1 MRNAIFISYS
11 HADKPWLERFDK
23 ALRIGVTSELYSTWS
38 DQDIGAGEEWERK
51 IEANIAS
58 ARVALLL
65 VTPEFLQSTYIGT
78 KELPAIVDRNQRKGL
93 VLQWVPIK
101 FVAGEK
107 LKLVSLDGIQSL
119 WPIDRPL
126 ADLPE
131 DECQK
136 AIEVISGKLI
146 KSLGLCAD
154 INTRAIEEWEGEL
167 KAALGKTVVL
177 GERIG
182 YGDGSLVYKA
192 TQEDEEIAVKVAM
205 PSMRRA
211 WVATDFVARANGF
224 RKILDPLFIR
234 IRNAGSDAHINWVT
248 MDHVDLPSLK
258 DVMTQSGT
266 AGLPPPVVTKVLAKV
281 TLAAS
286 NLHQES
292 MGRDNGLGP
301 LLVGPL
307 RPNHI
312 YRNPDNGKI
321 KISPIQMSQATLQ
334 TSQARPLAVL
344 AEDELTWL
352 APEQY
357 DGQRVQV
364 ATDQYY
370 IGLLGLE
377 LLTGAPP
384 VMVNCFADLNKKRA
398 FFAAPMA
405 EFAKHREASPAL
417 FFVLARMLERRPE
430 DRWPTMADAHRAL
443 GQIAEGS
450 LPDELRSKARDTYR
464 KLRGSNFY
472 GDVYE
477 GMFRICDETRKI
489 FEARNINM
497 EEQQK
502 KLHEAA
508 GVLLNFRPTD
518 DPHPMSRHATSHHA
532 LGLQPEH
539 FTAFRDAFL
548 SALLKQKPK
557 PDSYAVDAWRAILDA
572 GIAYMTTPDKR
583 NDKAAGRRRRRAGR
597 EGSIRLVRSG

>member
-11 HADKPWLERFDK
+11 HADKPWLARVEN
-23 ALRIGVTSELYSTWS
+23 ALKIGVTSELYSTWS
-38 DQDIGAGEEWERK
+38 DEQIGAGEHWESE
-51 IEANIAS
+51 IEENIAS
-58 ARVALLL
+58 ARIALLL

-101 FVAGEK
+101 FVSDVK
-107 LKLVSLDGIQSL
+107 LKLVCLDGIQSL

-126 ADLPE
+126 ADLSA

-136 AIEVISGKLI
+136 AIEVISAKLI
-146 KSLGLCAD
+146 MSLGLRAN
-154 INTRAIEEWEGEL
+154 INTQTIEALESDL
-167 KAALGKTVVL
+167 KAALGTKVVL
-177 GERIG
+177 GERIAF
-182 YGDGSLVYKA
+182 GDGSLIYKA
-192 TQEDEEIAVKVAM
+192 KQEDEEIAVKVAM

-234 IRNAGSDAHINWVT
+234 IHNARSDAHINWVT
-248 MDHVDLPSLK
+248 MDHVALPTLK

-266 AGLPPPVVTKVLAKV
+266 AGLPPQVVTQVLAKV

-292 MGRDNGLGP
+292 MGRDNDLGP

-321 KISPIQMSQATLQ
+321 KISPIQISQATLQ
-334 TSQARPLAVL
+334 TSQARPLSVL

-357 DGQRVQV
+357 DGRRVQV

-384 VMVNCFADLNKKRA
+384 VTVNCFADLNKKRA

-405 EFAKHREASPAL
+405 EFDKYRKASPAL

-430 DRWPTMADAHRAL
+430 DRWPSMADAHRAL

-472 GDVYE
+472 GDVYQ
-477 GMFRICDETRKI
+477 GMFSISDETRK
-489 FEARNINM
+489 FFDARNINM
-497 EEQQK
+497 EEQHK

-518 DPHPMSRHATSHHA
+518 DPNPMSRHAADHHA
-532 LGLQPEH
+532 LGLQLEH
-539 FTAFRDAFL
+539 FTAFRAAFL
-548 SALLKQKPK
+548 TALSRQKPK
-557 PDSYAVDAWRAILDA
+557 PDRYAVDAWRAILDA
-572 GIAYMTTPDKR
+572 GIAYMTTHDRR
-583 NDKAAGRRRRRAGR
+583 NDKAAGRRRRAGR
-597 EGSIRLVRSG
+597 EGPIRLVRSG